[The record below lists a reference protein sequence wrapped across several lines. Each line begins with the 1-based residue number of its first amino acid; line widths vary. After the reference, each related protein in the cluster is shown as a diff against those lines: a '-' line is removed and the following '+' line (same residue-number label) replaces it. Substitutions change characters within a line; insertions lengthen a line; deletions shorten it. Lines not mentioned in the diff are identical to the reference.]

1 MGKTFINSPFYVLSL
16 DGGGALGVYTLGVL
30 TEVEKMLKKPL
41 HEVFDLVYGTSTGS
55 IIASLIALGKN
66 QEEIKKLYFSLAPDV
81 MKRRF
86 ASTRTKSLKRHAR
99 EIFRNKD
106 FTDFLVNVGIV
117 CTNTETSAP
126 LVFKSDLKQAA
137 GRKDSFQ
144 PGFGVSIAEAVTAS
158 CAARPY
164 FKRQTIEKTHAGDLK
179 LIDGG
184 FLANNPT
191 LFALA
196 DTINHLKIPHEC
208 IRVLN
213 VGTGSYPSRT
223 RAFMTWMEVFA
234 PTIVT
239 LAKASSNT
247 VEIIRKLFMK
257 DVRVLRIDDSFT
269 DNSYR
274 TDFLEYR
281 LKQLTRIFQLG
292 CKSFGD
298 EEQRLRDFFETS

>member
-1 MGKTFINSPFYVLSL
+1 MGKTSINSPFYVLSL
-16 DGGGALGVYTLGVL
+16 DGGGSLGVYTLGVL
-30 TEVEKMLKKPL
+30 TEIEKMLKKPL
-41 HEVFDLVYGTSTGS
+41 HEVFDLVYGTSTGA

-66 QEEIKKLYFSLAPDV
+66 QETIKELYFSLAPDV

-86 ASTRTKSLKRHAR
+86 ASTRTTSLKRHASK
-99 EIFRNKD
+99 IFGNKE

-126 LVFKSDLKQAA
+126 LVFKSDLKQAD

-164 FKRQTIEKTHAGDLK
+164 FKKQTIETTQHGDFK

-196 DTINHLKIPHEC
+196 DAIKHLKIPLEC

-213 VGTGSYPSRT
+213 VSTGSYPSRT
-223 RAFMTWMEVFA
+223 RAFMTWTEVLA

-274 TDFLEYR
+274 TDFLESR

-298 EEQRLRDFFETS
+298 EEQRLRNFFETS